1 MKTNRDLSY
10 PWKAYV
16 YEADYGFDTTIALG
30 TEPDG
35 AGNISVFDFSTRT
48 CVNVDG
54 GHLVDQKAGLRLNSR
69 QAYALYL
76 GLHNFYSR
84 QKGFS
89 TPESEL
95 VGELRATKY
104 HLQDMRKIAIDST
117 IGLEAR
123 RKR

>member
-1 MKTNRDLSY
+1 MKKNRDLSY

-16 YEADYGFDTTIALG
+16 YEADYGFAINIGLG

-35 AGNISVFDFSTRT
+35 FGNISVFDFSTKE
-48 CVNVDG
+48 CVNVSG
-54 GHLVDQKAGLRLNSR
+54 GHLVDQKAGLRLNAR

-76 GLHNFYSR
+76 GLNDFYSK

-104 HLQDMRKIAIDST
+104 HLQDMRKIAMDLS
-117 IGLEAR
+117 IGLESR